1 MLPATGSADVPKG
14 FAPAAIILTV
24 VLLGLGGIRPAEAA
38 RAHLVQPG
46 ETLHSIALRY
56 GLTVT
61 VLARANGL
69 VDPARIRVG
78 QVLTIPEVDS
88 HERHARTGNPAH
100 ISRQERAPAITY
112 VVRPGDSLYTL
123 ARRFGITVQA
133 LIEFNR
139 LGSETLLVGQKLRV
153 PSATR
158 PRATA
163 HAKPLQQPVRA
174 TLASPRS
181 LPPVAIGTVVKALR
195 PLRVRSGP
203 RTYLA
208 TVALVA
214 AETPLRVVGEEPGWY
229 QVQLPDDVAGW
240 VREEDV
246 RPQDQASTPG
256 LPRAV
261 GTTEI
266 VSEALGYVGT
276 PYLWG
281 GHSAGGLDCS
291 GLVYVV
297 FAPHVP
303 NLVRTS
309 SFDYF
314 HAGVPVAR
322 SVLQAGDLV
331 FFTTYAAG
339 PSHVGIYVGEGKF
352 VHASSASHQVSTSS
366 LDEPYYAARY
376 LGARRLLAP

>member
-1 MLPATGSADVPKG
+1 MPKG

-24 VLLGLGGIRPAEAA
+24 VLLGLAGIRPAEAA
-38 RAHLVQPG
+38 RAHIVQPG

-61 VLARANGL
+61 ALARANGL
-69 VDPARIRVG
+69 ANPARIRVG

-88 HERHARTGNPAH
+88 YDRRARTSSPAH
-100 ISRQERAPAITY
+100 ISRQERALVVTY
-112 VVRPGDSLYTL
+112 VVRSGDSLYTV

-163 HAKPLQQPVRA
+163 QPRPLDQPVRA

-181 LPPVAIGTVVKALR
+181 LPSVAIGTVVNALA

-208 TVALVA
+208 TLALVP

-229 QVQLPDDVAGW
+229 KVQLLDNVIGW

-246 RPQDQASTPG
+246 RPQSQASTRG
-256 LPRAV
+256 GPRAV
-261 GTTEI
+261 GATEI
-266 VSEALGYVGT
+266 ASEALTYVGT
-276 PYLWG
+276 TYLWG
-281 GHSAGGLDCS
+281 GHTAGGLDCS

-303 NLVRTS
+303 NFVRTS

-314 HAGVPVAR
+314 HTGIPVAR
-322 SVLQAGDLV
+322 SALQPGDLV

-366 LDEPYYAARY
+366 LDEPYYTARY